1 MRKNVFMEMQKVIR
15 KEKRRFQ
22 VLFLLVSV
30 VSLSAPLFISATS
43 SAFYKEMQLPLPF
56 VASLVYSSNDF
67 LCKYGAMSFLFSL
80 CLAAIFSWKM
90 FSYGKKYRDK
100 FFSVIP
106 PFSKVVQA
114 ISMIQMAEIIQKE
127 NIKGKE
133 EKYILS
139 SLLDSIENLEYQKIL
154 KKCDA
159 KRNLVEEIEKNDPFE
174 LFPKLMLA
182 HIVAGEKSHNMSFWM
197 NEATCFYEMQFH
209 ESLAS
214 SKKILAWIF
223 GGGGIVIVASV
234 LYSIYLPI
242 FLIR

>member
-1 MRKNVFMEMQKVIR
+1 MRKDVFMEMQKVIR

-22 VLFLLVSV
+22 ILFLLVSV

-80 CLAAIFSWKM
+80 CLAAVFSWKM

-114 ISMIQMAEIIQKE
+114 ISMVQMAEIIRE
-127 NIKGKE
+127 GNRKGKE

-154 KKCDA
+154 KKCDTNG
-159 KRNLVEEIEKNDPFE
+159 NLVEEIEKNDPFE

-197 NEATCFYEMQFH
+197 NEAIHFYEMQFY

-214 SKKILAWIF
+214 SKKILVWIF
-223 GGGGIVIVASV
+223 GIGGIVIIASV
-234 LYSIYLPI
+234 LYGVYLPI
-242 FLIR
+242 FLIK

>member
-30 VSLSAPLFISATS
+30 VSLSSPLFISATS

-80 CLAAIFSWKM
+80 CLVAVFSWKM

-114 ISMIQMAEIIQKE
+114 ISMIQMAEIIEKE
-127 NIKGKE
+127 NIKDKE

-154 KKCDA
+154 KKCDTNG
-159 KRNLVEEIEKNDPFE
+159 NLVEEIEKNDPFE

-182 HIVAGEKSHNMSFWM
+182 HIIAGEKSRNMNFWM
-197 NEATCFYEMQFH
+197 NEATCFYEMQFY
-209 ESLAS
+209 ESLSS

-223 GGGGIVIVASV
+223 GVGGIVIVASV
-234 LYSIYLPI
+234 LYSVYLPI
-242 FLIR
+242 LLIK